1 MKKNTTIFVTL
12 TFLFALF
19 YSIVRYHLFK
29 EVPWIDFPL
38 YIMNKVVSFSAIIYI
53 AIYLILEKR
62 NYNELST
69 KIRKYAKNLIF
80 IHLIISLILLTP
92 SYYHKFFNGM
102 KFNFIGQLSL
112 FAGVIALGMMNSL
125 KFAKTPNPKVTL
137 SSMRK
142 YGTELLLF
150 LISLHLFVM
159 GYQGWLTPGSW
170 PGGMPPITLLAF
182 VVSISPLLV
191 KKKVPLN

>member
-19 YSIVRYHLFK
+19 YSIVRYHIFK

-170 PGGMPPITLLAF
+170 PGGMPPITMLAF